1 MNMDYKDIIQ
11 QNLNRHVCPSWWCKY
26 AFHFTDVSNAASI
39 LTSGQLYS
47 RSQALNLNV
56 MSNDNASRQVIDIT
70 DSEVISHVR
79 FYFRPKTPTQYYNEG
94 YKHPQLRFHDDT
106 NANVPVP
113 VFFLFDLE
121 KLMSHPHVEF
131 SELSQAGHGAKTFKG
146 VEAFSRLKFEYI
158 YNNAFDDFHE
168 TKRYRQAEILIPNY
182 IDIDNYLSYIL
193 CRNSIEQMT
202 LLNLLERKPGGVF
215 ERYINRIRVCK
226 KDVFFD
232 NGIYITGCEFN
243 NNSVYLSLSDSYAC
257 YQYNNRE
264 KSKRGLEQLNPI
276 DVCVY
281 MEWKDDSELVLN
293 SARATIKVDVQNTK
307 ECHIRSLPVV
317 AGASKLGIKV
327 FIEEKLMCYVIR
339 SLRPSEL
346 LE

>member
-1 MNMDYKDIIQ
+1 MSMDYKDIIQ
-11 QNLNRHVCPSWWCKY
+11 QNIDRHVCPSWWCKY

-39 LTSGQLYS
+39 LTSGKLYS

-70 DSEVISHVR
+70 DSEVISNVR

-94 YKHPQLRFHDDT
+94 FKHPQLRYHDDT

-158 YNNAFDDFHE
+158 YNNAFDDFQE

-182 IDIDNYLSYIL
+182 IDIENYLSYIL
-193 CRNSIEQMT
+193 CRNSLERMT
-202 LLNLLERKPGGVF
+202 LLKLLERKPGGVS
-215 ERYINRIRVCK
+215 ERYENRIRVYK
-226 KDVFFD
+226 EDVFFD
-232 NGIYITGCEFN
+232 NGISINACEYKN
-243 NNSVYLSLSDSYAC
+243 NCVYLSPSDSYAC

-264 KSKRGLEQLNPI
+264 KGKRGLEQLNPI

-281 MEWKDDSELVLN
+281 IEWKDDSELVLN
-293 SARATIKVDVQNTK
+293 SSSYTIKVDVHNTK
-307 ECHIRSLPVV
+307 KWPIISLPTV
-317 AGASKLGIKV
+317 AGATKLGIKV
-327 FIEEKLMCYVIR
+327 FIEGKLMCYVIH
-339 SLRPSEL
+339 SLLHSEL